1 MKKQYEDKEFN
12 NALKTINNNLIW
24 KKSQKQNLK
33 NQILTDIDKLE
44 ENGIII
50 YKRCNN
56 KMSFIRRLT
65 YTGVAVII
73 LFCFLIGSAFI
84 SPAMAEVVSK
94 IPYLSKIFHSEP
106 MISIVMSELQK
117 KGYKIAGVA
126 SISKNIYISVDENDA
141 YIEENRNDIESI
153 ATEILKANQYNAYT
167 VKVERQINNE
177 VPEASGR
184 DKALDESLEKI
195 NKELTAQQFNIL
207 SIGFMYPSPNAKKV
221 NIEIGIDSNES
232 EQRIEQIKEIVAVN
246 LGDVGDY
253 SIKIESRNL
262 AERDKDAVWSQ
273 IIAAIYEGLNAK
285 KKYQVTGIAYS
296 FHPEPLEITIKTSI
310 NSSDKEVGA
319 KVGNIEETIN
329 EFLNTKEMKDKI
341 AGEKYRIIIRSKDKK
356 RIN

>member
-1 MKKQYEDKEFN
+1 MKKQYENKELN
-12 NALKTINNNLIW
+12 DALKSINNNLIW

-44 ENGIII
+44 KNGINIPI
-50 YKRCNN
+50 RWNN
-56 KMSFIRRLT
+56 KMSFIRKLM

-84 SPAMAEVVSK
+84 SPVMAEVVSK

-106 MISIVMSELQK
+106 IINIVMNELQK

-126 SISKNIYISVDENDA
+126 SISKKIYISVDESEA
-141 YIEENRNDIESI
+141 YIEENRDDIESI
-153 ATEILKANQYNAYT
+153 ASEILKAKQYNAYT
-167 VKVERQINNE
+167 IEVERQVNND
-177 VPEASGR
+177 VPEASDR

-195 NKELTAQQFNIL
+195 KKELTAQQFNIL
-207 SIGFMYPSPNAKKV
+207 SIGFMYPSPNAKTV
-221 NIEIGIDSNES
+221 NIEIGINTKES
-232 EQRIEQIKEIVAVN
+232 EQRIEQIKEIVAAS

-253 SIKIESRNL
+253 SIKIERINL
-262 AERDKDAVWSQ
+262 AERDKDAVWSE
-273 IIAAIYEGLNAK
+273 IIAAIYEGLSAK
-285 KKYQVTGIAYS
+285 KKNQVTGIAYS
-296 FHPEPLEITIKTSI
+296 FHPAPLEITIKTSI
-310 NSSDKEVGA
+310 NSSDKELDT

-341 AGEKYRIIIRSKDKK
+341 ADEKYRIIIRSKDKK